1 MRLPYFSGS
10 REAPANAKHLAVK
23 NVSIESIDDCC
34 SWMKMAFKAERREPS
49 GEPSFTGGLAL
60 NRFLKHFGMRR
71 KPLKSN
77 LS

>member
-1 MRLPYFSGS
+1 
-10 REAPANAKHLAVK
+10 
-23 NVSIESIDDCC
+23 
-34 SWMKMAFKAERREPS
+34 MKMAYKAERREPS